1 MTPGGDDEHGH
12 DPLPAVVGPWPGQV
26 RAPGGAYRDPGIRV
40 LPALDP
46 GRQGPRLGATAAV
59 ERFTGA
65 ERALHWATAAAV
77 LACALTGLVLYVGP
91 LTALVG
97 RRTLVKD
104 VHVVAGLAMPVPF
117 VLAYAGRWRAA
128 VRADVRRLGRWTR
141 ADRRWLL
148 SRGRDATD
156 EVGKFNAG
164 QKANAA
170 FVAGMIPIMVVTGSM
185 MRWYDHV
192 DLRYRTGATF
202 VHDWVAIATWAVVAG
217 HILIALA
224 DRGAMRG
231 MLTGRVSGAWAERHH
246 PRWAGEMARRFGPGG
261 EADGSDAIAAD
272 AGVRT
277 RDDTADDTG
286 VGEPGER
293 PLR

>member
-1 MTPGGDDEHGH
+1 
-12 DPLPAVVGPWPGQV
+12 LPSSAVVQ
-26 RAPGGAYRDPGIRV
+26 
-40 LPALDP
+40 
-46 GRQGPRLGATAAV
+46 
-59 ERFTGA
+59 RFTSA
-65 ERALHWATAAAV
+65 ERALHWATAVAV

-104 VHVVAGLAMPVPF
+104 VHVVAGLAMPVPL
-117 VLAYAGRWRAA
+117 VLAYAGRWRAS

-148 SRGRDATD
+148 SRGRDASD

-170 FVAGMIPIMVVTGSM
+170 FVAGMIPVMVVTGSI
-185 MRWYDHV
+185 MRWYEPF

-202 VHDWVAIATWAVVAG
+202 VHDWTAVATWVMVTG
-217 HILIALA
+217 HILFALA
-224 DRGAMRG
+224 DRGSLRG
-231 MLTGRVSGAWAERHH
+231 MLTGRVGGAWAERHH
-246 PRWAGEMARRFGPGG
+246 PGWAAEIARRSTP
-261 EADGSDAIAAD
+261 DDA
-272 AGVRT
+272 
-277 RDDTADDTG
+277 G
-286 VGEPGER
+286 VGEPVER